1 MLKTNL
7 KESGEILTEDL
18 VYHSRLGVY
27 AENPDLLEDPIN
39 VILRFDDV
47 IEASVYNGEGD
58 LLKKKQKSGIK
69 NYEKELLWNSK
80 APQEIFEK
88 IIEHQS
94 QEYIENNNILEF
106 WAPVLSGSDY
116 STEEYVLLGEVKDQE
131 KKEIAGFVGI
141 KISKRMLIK
150 KSQDFLY
157 KGILLGSIIFLIGS
171 MVIYFITRKIT
182 KPLNRLTESVKAF
195 GTGSSFTPV
204 PVETRDEIG
213 KLATAFN
220 NMSESLMR
228 REEEK
233 EHLGEQL
240 RHAQKMEA
248 IGTLAGGIAHDFNNI
263 LTAIYGYSILLKLK
277 LDEDDPLCHEVEN
290 IISAAERAANLTKSL
305 LAYSRKQSIDL
316 RPVNLN
322 ELIKDV
328 KKLLTRLITE
338 EIEFRLNLVEKD
350 LVVMVDSGQMEH
362 VLFNL
367 ATNAR
372 DAMPNGGVLSITSDY
387 VELEQPHVSNNG
399 LGANDKEKTTQYAL
413 LTVAD
418 SGMGMNNKILE
429 KIFDPFFTTKEVGK
443 GTGLG
448 LSMVYGIIEQHKGF
462 IDVSSEPGKGSKF
475 KIYLPLILKE
485 AEDKKAEKIP
495 IIQGGRETI
504 LIAEDDQE
512 VRKLSKYILE
522 EYGYSVIDVI
532 NGSEA
537 VRSFKKH
544 QEDVDLL
551 LFDVIMPK
559 KNGNDAYLE
568 IKKIRPDIKVLFI
581 SGYDYNII
589 QKQGG
594 FVEGIN
600 FISKPVSP
608 FFLLKKVRETLDA

>member
-1 MLKTNL
+1 
-7 KESGEILTEDL
+7 
-18 VYHSRLGVY
+18 
-27 AENPDLLEDPIN
+27 
-39 VILRFDDV
+39 VILKFEEV
-47 IEASVYNGEGD
+47 IEVSVYNGEGG
-58 LLKKKQKSGIK
+58 LL
-69 NYEKELLWNSK
+69 EKEQRQGIMKHEKVLLQNSK
-80 APQEIFEK
+80 DPKEIFEK
-88 IIEHQS
+88 LTESQS
-94 QEYIENNNILEF
+94 LEYIENNSILEF
-106 WAPVLSGSDY
+106 WAPVLSSSDY
-116 STEEYVLLGEVKDQE
+116 STEEHVFLDDFKDQE
-131 KKEIAGFVGI
+131 RKEITGFVGI
-141 KISKRMLIK
+141 KISKEMLIK
-150 KSQDFLY
+150 KSKGFLY
-157 KGILLGSIIFLIGS
+157 NGILLGSIFFLIGS
-171 MVIYFITRKIT
+171 MVIYFITRGIT
-182 KPLNRLTESVKAF
+182 KPLNRLTEVVNAF

-204 PVETRDEIG
+204 PVETKDEIG
-213 KLATAFN
+213 ELAIAFN

-277 LDEDDPLCHEVEN
+277 LDENNPLCHEVEN

-305 LAYSRKQSIDL
+305 LAYSRKQPIDL

-328 KKLLTRLITE
+328 KKLLTRLISE
-338 EIEFRLNLVEKD
+338 EIEFSLNLIEKD
-350 LVVMVDSGQMEH
+350 LIVMVDPGQMEH

-372 DAMPNGGVLSITSDY
+372 DAMPNGGTLTITSEY
-387 VELEQPHVSNNG
+387 VELKQNCVSNN
-399 LGANDKEKTTQYAL
+399 NFVSNNKEKTNKYAL
-413 LTVAD
+413 LTVSD
-418 SGMGMNNKILE
+418 TGIGMNNEILE

-462 IDVSSEPGKGSKF
+462 IDVSSEPDKGAKF
-475 KIYLPLILKE
+475 KIYLPLIMMTV
-485 AEDKKAEKIP
+485 EDKITEKIP
-495 IIQGGRETI
+495 IIRGGRETI
-504 LIAEDDQE
+504 LIAEDDHE
-512 VRKLSKYILE
+512 VRKLSKYILK
-522 EYGYSVIDVI
+522 EYGYNVIDVM

-537 VRSFKKH
+537 VRSFKKN
-544 QEDVDLL
+544 QEDVHLL

-559 KNGNDAYLE
+559 KNGNDAYQE
-568 IKKIRPDIKVLFI
+568 IKKIKPDIKVLFI

-589 QKQGG
+589 RKQGG
-594 FVEGIN
+594 FEEGIN